1 MRPLLSIIH
10 SAHHYTSLACSGAST
25 DYRVIRDVSIT
36 TVMDVITDI
45 LVVSF
50 PVALLWK
57 VRINAYQKFG
67 LAVSLCLSLVMAVIA
82 IVRISGIKLA
92 GGAVDIVWIAFW
104 QQQECSI
111 AVIMVSVSAFRTLF
125 IANASNSPSP
135 KSPGSPNL
143 WKKRILRDRS
153 DSIYNGNQ
161 GNDLQKIPRATLTG
175 MRTMIQRAGL
185 STVSTSERDH
195 EALVP
200 PLNQSRGQGTQRD
213 SGEEEIEIGQ
223 FDRGNIV

>member
-1 MRPLLSIIH
+1 
-10 SAHHYTSLACSGAST
+10 
-25 DYRVIRDVSIT
+25 
-36 TVMDVITDI
+36 MDVVTDV

-50 PVALLWK
+50 PIALLWK

-82 IVRISGIKLA
+82 IIRISGIKLA

-125 IANASNSPSP
+125 VANASNSPSP
-135 KSPGSPNL
+135 KSPDSPNL
-143 WKKRILRDRS
+143 WKRRILRDRS
-153 DSIYNGNQ
+153 SSGIYNRNQ

-185 STVSTSERDH
+185 STVSTRERDH

-200 PLNQSRGQGTQRD
+200 PLNQSRSQGAQHD
-213 SGEEEIEIGQ
+213 LGEEEIEIRQ
-223 FDRGNIV
+223 FDRGNMA